1 MLKACMGLNCSRQ
14 IDYVDRR
21 SCQLTEIP
29 DEIYRYED
37 TLEDLMLDSNMIQ
50 ELPPVGNTWLILIW
64 FELTRDLDRCMFDLI
79 LRVLICTDTILI
91 PIHFKL
97 LIGAALSYCDSHNS
111 YPKIL
116 LLLWFGA
123 CIVYCQW
130 NLLLLIHI
138 LRSIHLLCTFACI
151 KLFMLCI
158 ICNTVCVGII
168 E

>member
-64 FELTRDLDRCMFDLI
+64 FELM
-79 LRVLICTDTILI
+79 RVILI
-91 PIHFKL
+91 DTY
-97 LIGAALSYCDSHNS
+97 LI
-111 YPKIL
+111 
-116 LLLWFGA
+116 
-123 CIVYCQW
+123 
-130 NLLLLIHI
+130 
-138 LRSIHLLCTFACI
+138 
-151 KLFMLCI
+151 
-158 ICNTVCVGII
+158 
-168 E
+168 

>member
-64 FELTRDLDRCMFDLI
+64 FDLTRDLDRRIFDLI
-79 LRVLICTDTILI
+79 LRVLICIDTILI
-91 PIHFKL
+91 
-97 LIGAALSYCDSHNS
+97 LIDSNS
-111 YPKIL
+111 
-116 LLLWFGA
+116 F
-123 CIVYCQW
+123 
-130 NLLLLIHI
+130 
-138 LRSIHLLCTFACI
+138 
-151 KLFMLCI
+151 
-158 ICNTVCVGII
+158 
-168 E
+168 